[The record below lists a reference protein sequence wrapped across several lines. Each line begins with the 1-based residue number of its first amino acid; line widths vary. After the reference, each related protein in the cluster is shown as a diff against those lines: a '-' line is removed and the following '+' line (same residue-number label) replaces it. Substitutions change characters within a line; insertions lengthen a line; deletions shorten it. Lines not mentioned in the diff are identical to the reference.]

1 MPRIARGLVDGFVY
15 HVLNRGNGGQEV
27 FHKEQ
32 DYEAF
37 IDLMREAKVRH
48 SIKIFAYCLMPNH
61 FHMVVVPI
69 QAEELN
75 KGMQWLMTSHVRRYH
90 RHYGTSGHIW
100 QGRFKSF
107 IIQEDNHLL
116 TVLRYVEGNPV
127 RAGLVNSAKDW
138 SWSSHREV
146 IDERSRLLV
155 DEIPIELPQDWNRY
169 VDEPLTEKEL
179 ERLHQSVNRQSPYG
193 TSMWQMQ
200 VSKELGLESTLRPR
214 GRPKKRGE
222 RMRKSSLSPF
232 YTEKG

>member
-27 FHKEQ
+27 FQKDQ
-32 DYEAF
+32 DYAAF
-37 IDLMREAKVRH
+37 IDLMKEAKARYAV
-48 SIKIFAYCLMPNH
+48 KMFAYCLMPKH
-61 FHMVVVPI
+61 FHMVVVPV

-75 KGMQWLMTSHVRRYH
+75 KSMQWLMTSHVRRYH

-138 SWSSHREV
+138 LWSSHREA
-146 IDERSRLLV
+146 IGEGARLLI
-155 DEIPIELPQDWNRY
+155 DEIPIDLPRDWGGY
-169 VDEPLTEKEL
+169 VDEPLTQKDL
-179 ERLHQSVNRQSPYG
+179 QRLHQSVNRQSPYG
-193 TSMWQMQ
+193 ALMWQIQ
-200 VSKELGLESTLRPR
+200 VSKKLGLESTLRPR
-214 GRPKKRGE
+214 GRPKK
-222 RMRKSSLSPF
+222 MVRK
-232 YTEKG
+232 E